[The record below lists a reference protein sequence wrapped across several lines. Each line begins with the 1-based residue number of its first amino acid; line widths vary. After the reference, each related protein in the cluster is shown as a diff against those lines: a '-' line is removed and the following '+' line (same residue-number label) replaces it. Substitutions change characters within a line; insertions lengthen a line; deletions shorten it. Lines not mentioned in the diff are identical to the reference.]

1 VQALDKGGAEVD
13 YLFLANKKRILQAPL
28 YLAFPPSWSQE
39 CVCMPIGQRAAALRL
54 QVEMALAGRV
64 VAPLEYRDRSVVEA
78 VSTGIAEIDELTGG
92 LPRGCLTEIFGEAGS
107 GRTSLLLAALAA
119 RTREGEVCALVDGRD
134 AFDPVAGVA
143 AGVRLRQLL
152 WVRCKNIEQA
162 LRATDLL
169 IQGGGF
175 GLIALDLSDV
185 APRVVRQVQLSVWF
199 RFRRA
204 VENTPTIL
212 FLLGQE
218 SHAKTCASLVLR
230 MEGEAGVWRETS
242 REMSHALGPV
252 AQPILALRPSPE
264 PGGDDHA
271 RRKSSSENEM
281 VRKNNAHAAG
291 CLLEGAKNWAEVVRS
306 RMQTE
311 DARTRGN
318 RVTADRSMTDRVL
331 SIDAWKMDGK
341 RINSTRFAIKTEW
354 NYLHGERD

>member
-1 VQALDKGGAEVD
+1 
-13 YLFLANKKRILQAPL
+13 
-28 YLAFPPSWSQE
+28 
-39 CVCMPIGQRAAALRL
+39 MPISSRAAALRL
-54 QVEMALAGRV
+54 QVETALAGRV
-64 VAPLEYRDRSVVEA
+64 VAPLEYRDRSVVEVA
-78 VSTGIAEIDELTGG
+78 STGIAEIDELTGG
-92 LPRGCLTEIFGEAGS
+92 LPRGCLTEIFGGAGS

-134 AFDPVAGVA
+134 AFAPAAALTAGVN
-143 AGVRLRQLL
+143 LRQLL

-185 APRVVRQVQLSVWF
+185 APRVVRQVQLNVWF

-204 VENTPTIL
+204 VEGTATIL

-242 REMSHALGPV
+242 RETSRALDPV
-252 AQPILALRPSPE
+252 TQPILAVRPSQE
-264 PGGDDHA
+264 VAQDDDA
-271 RRKSSSENEM
+271 RRQSFSGNKM
-281 VRKNNAHAAG
+281 TPRKNAHAAG
-291 CLLEGAKNWAEVVRS
+291 CLLEGTKSWAEVVRS

-311 DARTRGN
+311 DGQAPGN
-318 RVTADRSMTDRVL
+318 RMMTNHAMAGRVL
-331 SIDAWKMDGK
+331 SIDARKMGGK
-341 RINSTRFAIKTEW
+341 RMDAAEFAIKTEW
-354 NYLHGERD
+354 TYLNGDEN

>member
-1 VQALDKGGAEVD
+1 
-13 YLFLANKKRILQAPL
+13 
-28 YLAFPPSWSQE
+28 
-39 CVCMPIGQRAAALRL
+39 MPISSRVAALRL
-54 QVEMALAGRV
+54 QVETALAGRV
-64 VAPLEYRDRSVVEA
+64 VAPLEYRDRSVVEV

-92 LPRGCLTEIFGEAGS
+92 LPRGCLTEIFGGAGS

-119 RTREGEVCALVDGRD
+119 RTREGEVCALVDARD
-134 AFDPVAGVA
+134 AFDPAAGRA
-143 AGVRLRQLL
+143 AGVSLRQLL

-185 APRVVRQVQLSVWF
+185 AQRVVRQVQLNVWF

-204 VENTPTIL
+204 VEGTATIL

-230 MEGEAGVWRETS
+230 MEGEAGVWRATS
-242 REMSHALGPV
+242 RTLDPM
-252 AQPILALRPSPE
+252 AQPILVVRSSPE
-264 PGGDDHA
+264 RAREDHA

-281 VRKNNAHAAG
+281 AREKNAHAAG
-291 CLLEGAKNWAEVVRS
+291 CLLEGTKSWAEVVRS

-311 DARTRGN
+311 DGRAPGN
-318 RVTADRSMTDRVL
+318 RMITNHVTAGRVL
-331 SIDAWKMDGK
+331 SIDARKMDGK
-341 RINSTRFAIKTEW
+341 HMDAAEFAIKTEW
-354 NYLHGERD
+354 NYLHEEKS